1 MLFNRH
7 SLQRYFKGDLNL
19 LRFLLGSK
27 IYSSDLDRTGDVNF
41 FSLISGC
48 LKSPELPVRTGYR

>member
-19 LRFLLGSK
+19 LQIFIR
-27 IYSSDLDRTGDVNF
+27 SSDLDRTGDVNF
-41 FSLISGC
+41 FSLVSGC
-48 LKSPELPVRTGYR
+48 LKSPELPIRMGCR